1 LPANHLG
8 GQASFLTNCTVNGTI
23 YLFENGPEPVDLR
36 RISRL
41 NALVKNKKITT
52 AFFCFLIV
60 LAVCLK
66 VFTFRAGVLDELWP
80 YDLSRAI
87 TEGIIPYK
95 DYPIVSMPL
104 FSFIFA
110 IPLLISKTLFAYRVM
125 AALFFSVM
133 LVAMYFLIEKRTS
146 AGYALCAALFAAR
159 FVELATYNMLIMF
172 EALLIVCCLRLKNR
186 KTACFL
192 TGLLAALAPLTKQSS
207 GSILLLL
214 VTGLIIWS
222 AVKNKDKKIIG
233 IYLAGVVI
241 PLVIFLIYLIC
252 TSSFY
257 AFWDCCFFGLFSFGG
272 ENAAI
277 RLEGTLPMAAIVIAG
292 IAGDIYFW
300 VKKRDEESLFHL
312 LTGIAVVSNAVPIFE
327 YYHIVMGGLFFLIP
341 VTYLIREF
349 APKIIHINIAPVIAV
364 MILGIIGFFSFEVI
378 SDPRLS
384 DKWDELKLIPSVAEF
399 DHLEP
404 LINAKNKLESEGK
417 NVTVFSSSSVV
428 LAVLDGYCDPPYD
441 MFLKG
446 NLGTKDPLDYAKEAC
461 GDSNNVI
468 FIASDYNEENL
479 QNPDGILEYVQSH
492 CDPIGSFENWII
504 YCPKTT

>member
-1 LPANHLG
+1 M
-8 GQASFLTNCTVNGTI
+8 S
-23 YLFENGPEPVDLR
+23 
-36 RISRL
+36 
-41 NALVKNKKITT
+41 
-52 AFFCFLIV
+52 FCFLIV

-80 YDLSRAI
+80 YDLCRAI
-87 TEGIIPYK
+87 TMGFVPYK

-104 FSFIFA
+104 FGYLFT
-110 IPLLISKTLFAYRVM
+110 IPLLISRTLFAYRVM
-125 AALFFSVM
+125 TAIFFSVM
-133 LVAMYFLIEKRTS
+133 LVAMYLLIEKKTS

-172 EALLIVCCLRLKNR
+172 EALLILCCLRLKNR
-186 KTACFL
+186 KTGFFL
-192 TGLLAALAPLTKQSS
+192 IGILAALAPLTKQSS

-214 VTGLIIWS
+214 VTGLVFFS
-222 AVKNKDKKIIG
+222 AIRNRNKKLFAV
-233 IYLAGVVI
+233 YLAGVVI
-241 PLVIFLIYLIC
+241 PLVIFLIYLVC

-257 AFWDCCFFGLFSFGG
+257 EFWDCCFRGLFSFGG

-277 RLEGTLPMAAIVIAG
+277 HPEGTLPMVVTVIAG

-364 MILGIIGFFSFEVI
+364 MILGIIGFFSFDVI
-378 SDPRLS
+378 LNPRLS
-384 DKWDELKLIPSVAEF
+384 GKWEELKLIPSAGEF
-399 DHLEP
+399 DYLEP
-404 LINAKNKLESEGK
+404 LVNAKNKLESEGK
-417 NVTVFSSSSVV
+417 NVVVFSSSSVV
-428 LAVLDGYCDPPYD
+428 LAILDKDCDPPYD

-446 NLGTKDPLDYAKEAC
+446 NLGSKDPLDYAKEAC

-468 FIASDYNEENL
+468 FITRDYNEENR
-479 QNPDGILEYVQSH
+479 QNPDGILEYVESH
-492 CDPIGSFENWII
+492 CDPVGSYENWII
-504 YCPKTT
+504 YSPKNN

>member
-1 LPANHLG
+1 M
-8 GQASFLTNCTVNGTI
+8 
-23 YLFENGPEPVDLR
+23 
-36 RISRL
+36 
-41 NALVKNKKITT
+41 NALVKNKKIITV
-52 AFFCFLIV
+52 FFCFLIV

-80 YDLSRAI
+80 YDLCRAI
-87 TEGIIPYK
+87 TMGFVPYK

-104 FSFIFA
+104 FGYLFT
-110 IPLLISKTLFAYRVM
+110 IPLLISRTLFAYRVM
-125 AALFFSVM
+125 TAIFFSVM
-133 LVAMYFLIEKRTS
+133 LVAMYLLIEKKTS

-172 EALLIVCCLRLKNR
+172 EALLILCCLRLKNR
-186 KTACFL
+186 KTGFFL
-192 TGLLAALAPLTKQSS
+192 IGILAALAPLTKQSS

-214 VTGLIIWS
+214 VTGLVFFS
-222 AVKNKDKKIIG
+222 AIRNRNKKLFAV
-233 IYLAGVVI
+233 YLAGVVI
-241 PLVIFLIYLIC
+241 PLVIFLIYLVC
-252 TSSFY
+252 TSSFFE
-257 AFWDCCFFGLFSFGG
+257 FWDCCFRGLFSFGG

-277 RLEGTLPMAAIVIAG
+277 HPEGTLPMVVTVIAG

-364 MILGIIGFFSFEVI
+364 MILGIIGFFSFDVI
-378 SDPRLS
+378 LNPRLS
-384 DKWDELKLIPSVAEF
+384 GKWEELKLIPSAGEF
-399 DHLEP
+399 DYLEP
-404 LINAKNKLESEGK
+404 LVNAKIKLESEGK
-417 NVTVFSSSSVV
+417 NVVVFSSSSVV
-428 LAVLDGYCDPPYD
+428 LAILDEDCDPPYD

-446 NLGTKDPLDYAKEAC
+446 NLGSKDPLDYAKEAC

-468 FIASDYNEENL
+468 FITRDYNEENR
-479 QNPDGILEYVQSH
+479 QNPDGILEYVESH
-492 CDPIGSFENWII
+492 CDPVGSYENWII
-504 YCPKTT
+504 FSPKNN

>member
-1 LPANHLG
+1 M
-8 GQASFLTNCTVNGTI
+8 
-23 YLFENGPEPVDLR
+23 
-36 RISRL
+36 
-41 NALVKNKKITT
+41 NALVKNKKIITV
-52 AFFCFLIV
+52 FFCFLIV

-80 YDLSRAI
+80 YDLCRAI
-87 TEGIIPYK
+87 TMGFVPYK

-104 FSFIFA
+104 FGYLFT
-110 IPLLISKTLFAYRVM
+110 IPLLISRTLFAYRVM
-125 AALFFSVM
+125 TAIFFSVM
-133 LVAMYFLIEKRTS
+133 LVVMYLLIEKKTS

-172 EALLIVCCLRLKNR
+172 EALLILCCLRLKNR
-186 KTACFL
+186 KTGFFL
-192 TGLLAALAPLTKQSS
+192 IGILAALAPLTKQSS

-214 VTGLIIWS
+214 VTGLVFFS
-222 AVKNKDKKIIG
+222 AIRNRNKKLFAV
-233 IYLAGVVI
+233 YLAGVVI
-241 PLVIFLIYLIC
+241 PLVIFLIYLVC

-257 AFWDCCFFGLFSFGG
+257 EFWDCCFRGLFSFGG

-277 RLEGTLPMAAIVIAG
+277 HPEGTLPMVVTVIAG

-364 MILGIIGFFSFEVI
+364 MILGIIGFFSFDVI
-378 SDPRLS
+378 LNPRLS
-384 DKWDELKLIPSVAEF
+384 GKWEELKLIPSAGEF
-399 DHLEP
+399 DYLEP
-404 LINAKNKLESEGK
+404 LVNAKNKLESEGK
-417 NVTVFSSSSVV
+417 NVVVFSSSSVV
-428 LAVLDGYCDPPYD
+428 LAILDEDCDPPYD

-446 NLGTKDPLDYAKEAC
+446 NLGSKDPLDYAKEAC

-468 FIASDYNEENL
+468 FITRDYNEENR
-479 QNPDGILEYVQSH
+479 QNPDGILEYVESH
-492 CDPIGSFENWII
+492 CDPVGSYENWII
-504 YCPKTT
+504 YSPKNN

>member
-1 LPANHLG
+1 M
-8 GQASFLTNCTVNGTI
+8 
-23 YLFENGPEPVDLR
+23 
-36 RISRL
+36 
-41 NALVKNKKITT
+41 NALVKNKKIITVS
-52 AFFCFLIV
+52 FCFLIV

-80 YDLSRAI
+80 YDLCRAI
-87 TEGIIPYK
+87 TMGFVPYK

-104 FSFIFA
+104 FGYLFT
-110 IPLLISKTLFAYRVM
+110 IPLLISRTLFAYRVM
-125 AALFFSVM
+125 TAIFFSVM
-133 LVAMYFLIEKRTS
+133 LVAMYLLIEKKTS

-172 EALLIVCCLRLKNR
+172 EALLILCCLRLKNR
-186 KTACFL
+186 KTGFFL
-192 TGLLAALAPLTKQSS
+192 IGILAALAPLTKQSS

-214 VTGLIIWS
+214 VTGLVFFS
-222 AVKNKDKKIIG
+222 AIRNRNKKLFAV
-233 IYLAGVVI
+233 YLAGVVI
-241 PLVIFLIYLIC
+241 PLVIFLIYLVC

-257 AFWDCCFFGLFSFGG
+257 EFWDCCFRGLFSFGG

-277 RLEGTLPMAAIVIAG
+277 HPEGTLPMVVTVIAG

-300 VKKRDEESLFHL
+300 IKKRDEESLFHL

-364 MILGIIGFFSFEVI
+364 MILGIIGFFSFDVI
-378 SDPRLS
+378 LNPRLS
-384 DKWDELKLIPSVAEF
+384 GKWEELKLIPSAGEF
-399 DHLEP
+399 DYLEP
-404 LINAKNKLESEGK
+404 LVNAKNKLESEGK
-417 NVTVFSSSSVV
+417 NVVVFSSSSVV
-428 LAVLDGYCDPPYD
+428 LAILDEDCDPPYD

-446 NLGTKDPLDYAKEAC
+446 NLGSKDPLDYAKEAC

-468 FIASDYNEENL
+468 FITRDYNEENR
-479 QNPDGILEYVQSH
+479 QNPDGILEYVESH
-492 CDPIGSFENWII
+492 CDPVGSYENWII
-504 YCPKTT
+504 YSPKNN

>member
-1 LPANHLG
+1 M
-8 GQASFLTNCTVNGTI
+8 
-23 YLFENGPEPVDLR
+23 
-36 RISRL
+36 
-41 NALVKNKKITT
+41 NALVKNKKIITV
-52 AFFCFLIV
+52 FFCFLIV

-80 YDLSRAI
+80 YDLCRAI
-87 TEGIIPYK
+87 TMGFVPYK

-104 FSFIFA
+104 FGYLFT
-110 IPLLISKTLFAYRVM
+110 IPLLISRTLFAYRVM
-125 AALFFSVM
+125 TAIFFSVM
-133 LVAMYFLIEKRTS
+133 LVAMYLLIEKKTS

-172 EALLIVCCLRLKNR
+172 EALLILCCLRLKNR
-186 KTACFL
+186 KTGFFL
-192 TGLLAALAPLTKQSS
+192 IGILAALAPLTKQSS

-214 VTGLIIWS
+214 VTGLVFFS
-222 AVKNKDKKIIG
+222 AIRNRNKKLFAV
-233 IYLAGVVI
+233 YLAGVVI
-241 PLVIFLIYLIC
+241 SLVIFLIYLVC
-252 TSSFY
+252 TSSFFE
-257 AFWDCCFFGLFSFGG
+257 FWDCCFRGLFSFGG

-277 RLEGTLPMAAIVIAG
+277 HPEGTLPMVVTVIAG

-364 MILGIIGFFSFEVI
+364 MILGIIGFFSFDVI
-378 SDPRLS
+378 LNPRLS
-384 DKWDELKLIPSVAEF
+384 GKWEELKLIPSAGEF
-399 DHLEP
+399 DYLEP
-404 LINAKNKLESEGK
+404 LVNAKNKLESEGK
-417 NVTVFSSSSVV
+417 NVVVFSSSSVV
-428 LAVLDGYCDPPYD
+428 LAILDEDCDPPYD

-446 NLGTKDPLDYAKEAC
+446 NLGSKDPLDYAKEAC

-468 FIASDYNEENL
+468 FITRDYNEENR
-479 QNPDGILEYVQSH
+479 QNPDGILEYVESH
-492 CDPIGSFENWII
+492 CDPVGSYENWII
-504 YCPKTT
+504 FSPKNN

>member
-1 LPANHLG
+1 M
-8 GQASFLTNCTVNGTI
+8 
-23 YLFENGPEPVDLR
+23 
-36 RISRL
+36 
-41 NALVKNKKITT
+41 NALVKNKKIITV
-52 AFFCFLIV
+52 FFCFLIV

-80 YDLSRAI
+80 YDLCRAI
-87 TEGIIPYK
+87 TMGFVPYK

-104 FSFIFA
+104 FGYLFT
-110 IPLLISKTLFAYRVM
+110 IPLLISRTLFAYRVM
-125 AALFFSVM
+125 TAIFFSVM
-133 LVAMYFLIEKRTS
+133 LVAMYLLIEKKTS

-172 EALLIVCCLRLKNR
+172 EALLILCCLRLKNR
-186 KTACFL
+186 KTGFFL
-192 TGLLAALAPLTKQSS
+192 IGILAALAPLTKQSS

-214 VTGLIIWS
+214 VTGLVFFS
-222 AVKNKDKKIIG
+222 AIRNRNKKLFAV
-233 IYLAGVVI
+233 YLAGVVI
-241 PLVIFLIYLIC
+241 PLVIFLIYLVC

-257 AFWDCCFFGLFSFGG
+257 EFWDCCFRGLFSFGG

-277 RLEGTLPMAAIVIAG
+277 HPEGTLPMVVTVIAG

-364 MILGIIGFFSFEVI
+364 MILGIIGFFSFDVI
-378 SDPRLS
+378 LNPRLS
-384 DKWDELKLIPSVAEF
+384 GKWEELKLIPSAGEF
-399 DHLEP
+399 DYLEP
-404 LINAKNKLESEGK
+404 LVNAKNKLESEGK
-417 NVTVFSSSSVV
+417 NVVVFSSSSVV
-428 LAVLDGYCDPPYD
+428 LAILDEDCDPPYD

-446 NLGTKDPLDYAKEAC
+446 NLGSKDPLDYAKEAC

-468 FIASDYNEENL
+468 FITRDYNEENR
-479 QNPDGILEYVQSH
+479 QNPDGILEYVESH
-492 CDPIGSFENWII
+492 CDPVGSYENWII
-504 YCPKTT
+504 YSPKNN

>member
-1 LPANHLG
+1 M
-8 GQASFLTNCTVNGTI
+8 
-23 YLFENGPEPVDLR
+23 
-36 RISRL
+36 
-41 NALVKNKKITT
+41 NALVKNKKIITV
-52 AFFCFLIV
+52 FFCFLIV

-80 YDLSRAI
+80 YDLCRAI
-87 TEGIIPYK
+87 TMGFVPYK

-104 FSFIFA
+104 FGYLFT
-110 IPLLISKTLFAYRVM
+110 IPLLISRTLFAYRVM
-125 AALFFSVM
+125 TAIFFSVM
-133 LVAMYFLIEKRTS
+133 LVAMYLLIEKKTS

-172 EALLIVCCLRLKNR
+172 EALLILCCLRLKNR
-186 KTACFL
+186 KTGFFL
-192 TGLLAALAPLTKQSS
+192 IGILAALAPLTKQSS

-214 VTGLIIWS
+214 VTGLVFFS
-222 AVKNKDKKIIG
+222 AIRNRNKKLFAV
-233 IYLAGVVI
+233 YLAGVVI
-241 PLVIFLIYLIC
+241 PLVIFLIYLVC

-257 AFWDCCFFGLFSFGG
+257 EFWDCCFRGLFSFGG

-277 RLEGTLPMAAIVIAG
+277 HPEGTLPMVVTVIAG

-364 MILGIIGFFSFEVI
+364 MILGIIGFFSFDVI
-378 SDPRLS
+378 LNPRLS
-384 DKWDELKLIPSVAEF
+384 GKWEELKLIPSAGEF
-399 DHLEP
+399 DYLEP
-404 LINAKNKLESEGK
+404 LVNAKNKLESEGK
-417 NVTVFSSSSVV
+417 NVVVFSSSSVV
-428 LAVLDGYCDPPYD
+428 LAILDEDCDPPYD

-446 NLGTKDPLDYAKEAC
+446 NLGSKDPLDYAKEAC

-468 FIASDYNEENL
+468 FITRDYNEENR
-479 QNPDGILEYVQSH
+479 QNPDGILEYVESH
-492 CDPIGSFENWII
+492 CDPVGSYENWII
-504 YCPKTT
+504 YSPKNNQ